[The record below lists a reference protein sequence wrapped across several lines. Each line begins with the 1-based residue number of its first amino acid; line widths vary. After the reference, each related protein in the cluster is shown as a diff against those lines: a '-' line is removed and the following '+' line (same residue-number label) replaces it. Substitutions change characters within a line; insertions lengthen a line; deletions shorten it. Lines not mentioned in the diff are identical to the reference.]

1 MRDYSGHE
9 CPACTP
15 TVRLDTSNGQCM
27 LAHIGSH
34 VLHDP
39 SVDRSQEPCGLC
51 LCAASFCSIYLTRH
65 TRRTSQWALKYGR
78 TVPCPN
84 ATPFSYAVAMS
95 SSKAL
100 PCSNV
105 PLVCPY
111 CLEGSPAVWCYNMLQ
126 HLRCR
131 HSSIDPAKHIDLWNL
146 TPEEE
151 EAMAVIWKTRF
162 KQPKRRGK
170 GKQKVPLKLSE
181 AHCSRNLS
189 RYVKYHAILFT
200 PSYMRTT
207 VILCTTIMDKGKAET
222 NLTKQSCPRKI
233 VRATWANTIMRM

>member
-1 MRDYSGHE
+1 MCDYSGHE

-15 TVRLDTSNGQCM
+15 TVRLDTSNGQHV

-34 VLHDP
+34 ILHDP

-51 LCAASFCSIYLTRH
+51 LRAASFCSIYLTRC
-65 TRRTSQWALKYGR
+65 TRRTSQWALKYGG
-78 TVPCPN
+78 TLPCPN
-84 ATPFSYAVAMS
+84 ATSFSYAVAMS
-95 SSKAL
+95 SSKAS

-126 HLRCR
+126 HLRHR
-131 HSSIDPAKHIDLWNL
+131 HSGIDPAKHIDLRNL
-146 TPEEE
+146 TPEEKD
-151 EAMAVIWKTRF
+151 AMAVIWKTRY

-170 GKQKVPLKLSE
+170 GKQKLPLKLSE
-181 AHCSRNLS
+181 AHCSRSLS

-200 PSYMRTT
+200 PSFMKTT
-207 VILCTTIMDKGKAET
+207 VILCTKIINNRKVET
-222 NLTKQSCPRKI
+222 TLTKQSHPRKI
-233 VRATWANTIMRM
+233 ARATWENTITRM